1 MSKLLMKNINIR
13 GININVTPALESAIE
28 KAASTILKMRDADSE
43 VYVKLKVDG
52 KKRHKTEITTVCKKK
67 TLRVERE
74 TEDMYTSIADAFDV
88 MERKMAKCTD
98 KVVKRKHG
106 AESIKMAGVGV
117 KNDDADEIEIV
128 VHKGF
133 PAKPMTPE
141 EACAEMEALDHD
153 FFVFVNAESEGVEV
167 VYKRADGKYGLIAL
181 KSE

>member
-1 MSKLLMKNINIR
+1 MKNINIR
-13 GININVTPALESAIE
+13 GININVTPALEAAIE
-28 KAASTILKMRDADSE
+28 KAAATVMKMMDENTE
-43 VYVKLKVDG
+43 VFVKMKVDG
-52 KKRHKTEITTVCKKK
+52 KKRHKTEITTICKKK

-106 AESIKMAGVGV
+106 AESIKMAGVGA
-117 KNDDADEIEIV
+117 KEDDVDEIEIV

-141 EACAEMEALDHD
+141 EACMEMEALDHD

-167 VYKRADGKYGLIAL
+167 VYKRNDGKYGLIAL
-181 KSE
+181 KTE